1 MKIKRILAVAIAA
14 ALAAVSL
21 PQVSVAAEGD
31 FEYEKQADG
40 TVAITKYT
48 GNGGNVEIPSEI
60 DECEVTEIGKEAFA
74 SSGITGVTIP
84 DSVTVIGSY
93 AFTAT
98 KIKSVKIPA
107 SLDAKSC
114 GRGIFQQCTALTTV
128 DLPKGV
134 TAIPSEMFLG
144 CTALT
149 SITIPDSVV
158 EIGNQ
163 AFSGSGLTS
172 ITIPD
177 SVTVINESAF
187 RKCSSLKSV
196 KLSEKLTAITPYMFW
211 ECTAL
216 TSVTIPDSVT
226 SIGKNAFSDS
236 GLTSITIP
244 DSVKTIDD
252 SAFNGCAEGLTIH
265 APEGSAAAALAE
277 EKGFTFEPLDDTP
290 AAQPDTTTAVTT
302 AAPTEETT
310 TEAVTTSEA
319 ETTTAP
325 TEQLVAEDKDTGV
338 QIYAAEGVLP
348 SDVKLNV
355 AVDPGA
361 QTDTS
366 IAFDI
371 TLTDADGKAVK
382 LNGNVTV
389 KIPVPD
395 KLNGAENYYVYH
407 QAEDG
412 ELTDMHAA
420 VEGDY
425 VSFVT
430 DHFSTFILSTEKLPN
445 DDSPATGVTLLF
457 IPAVI
462 AAAAAAVTKKRK

>member
-1 MKIKRILAVAIAA
+1 V
-14 ALAAVSL
+14 
-21 PQVSVAAEGD
+21 
-31 FEYEKQADG
+31 
-40 TVAITKYT
+40 
-48 GNGGNVEIPSEI
+48 I
-60 DECEVTEIGKEAFA
+60 DECEVTKIGDYAFA

-93 AFTAT
+93 AFTET

-107 SLDAKSC
+107 SLDAKNC
-114 GRGIFQQCTALTTV
+114 GSGIFQKCTDLTTV
-128 DLPKGV
+128 DISKGV
-134 TAIPSEMFLG
+134 TAIPSGMFLG

-158 EIGNQ
+158 EIGDQ

-177 SVTVINESAF
+177 SVTVIGDSAF
-187 RKCSSLKSV
+187 AMSKITSASIPGSLDANKCKSYIFYNCTSLKSV
-196 KLSEKLTAITPYMFW
+196 KFSEGATTILPYMFNN
-211 ECTAL
+211 CTAL
-216 TSVTIPDSVT
+216 TSV
-226 SIGKNAFSDS
+226 
-236 GLTSITIP
+236 TIP

-252 SAFNGCAEGLTIH
+252 SAFKGCAEDLTIH
-265 APEGSAAAALAE
+265 APEGSAAAVFA
-277 EKGFTFEPLDDTP
+277 KNHGFTFEPLGDTP

-310 TEAVTTSEA
+310 TEAVTTAEA

-395 KLNGAENYYVYH
+395 KLNGAENYYVFH

>member
-1 MKIKRILAVAIAA
+1 MKIKRILAMAIAA

-31 FEYEKQADG
+31 FEYEKLADG
-40 TVAITKYT
+40 TVTITKYK
-48 GNGGNVEIPSEI
+48 GNGGNVEIPSVI
-60 DECEVTEIGKEAFA
+60 DECKVTKIGNEAFA

-93 AFTAT
+93 AFTET
-98 KIKSVKIPA
+98 NIKSVKIPA
-107 SLDAKSC
+107 SLDAKNC
-114 GRGIFQQCTALTTV
+114 GRGIFQKCIYLTTV
-128 DLPKGV
+128 DISKGV
-134 TAIPSEMFLG
+134 TAIPIEMFLG

-158 EIGNQ
+158 EIGNH

-177 SVTVINESAF
+177 SVT
-187 RKCSSLKSV
+187 
-196 KLSEKLTAITPYMFW
+196 
-211 ECTAL
+211 
-216 TSVTIPDSVT
+216 
-226 SIGKNAFSDS
+226 SIGQNAFSGS

-244 DSVKTIDD
+244 DSVKTIGD
-252 SAFNGCAEGLTIH
+252 SAFEGCKDLTIH
-265 APEGSAAAALAE
+265 APVGSAAAAFAE
-277 EKGFTFEPLDDTP
+277 KHDDFTFEPLDDTP

-310 TEAVTTSEA
+310 TEA

-430 DHFSTFILSTEKLPN
+430 DHFSTFVLSTEKLPN